1 MIRDP
6 IVDEVRKYRQ
16 EHAEKYGN
24 DLKRIVEALRKSERE
39 SKRKLIDPG
48 PKFRLDETGS

>member
-1 MIRDP
+1 MIRDS

-16 EHAEKYGN
+16 KHAEKYGN

>member
-6 IVDEVRKYRQ
+6 IVDEIRKYRQ

-48 PKFRLDETGS
+48 PKFRLNETGS